1 MSPEMSGALIGLIGA
16 AVTLLG
22 ALAVFVRANAK
33 VKESEAQTQAT
44 LNEAFAAERLERM
57 RLQGQIDEQRKQQLE
72 ISIRLV
78 RAEDNATTSKADLA
92 ALRTKLEETDAALQ
106 RAREEGANRQSEIER
121 LQRVIGDMNIKVSN
135 LQRELE
141 TERTTNKTL
150 RAEKTALLKELSEVK
165 SRLTTLEGEW
175 QETRER
181 VKTGDTGEL
190 PTVTPIDTTPSDK
203 TSTDEAA

>member
-1 MSPEMSGALIGLIGA
+1 MSPELTGAIVAVVGAIVSLIGA
-16 AVTLLG
+16 AAILI
-22 ALAVFVRANAK
+22 RANAK
-33 VKESEAQTQAT
+33 M
-44 LNEAFAAERLERM
+44 NEAEAATQNALNKAFAEERLERM

-72 ISIRLV
+72 LSIRLV
-78 RAEDNATTSKADLA
+78 RAEDSATDAKRELD
-92 ALRTKLEETDAALQ
+92 ALRTKLDETDAALKK
-106 RAREEGANRQSEIER
+106 AREDGANRQSEIER

-150 RAEKTALLKELSEVK
+150 RAEKKALQDELTELK

-190 PTVTPIDTTPSDK
+190 PTLTIVPP
-203 TSTDEAA
+203 TDEKKAS